1 MDEIVVNENGV
12 KKCIDRLNEKKA
24 SGPDKIPIKV
34 LKQCSNEIT
43 PVLTSIFQQ
52 SLSTG
57 EVPLDWKQANVVPIL
72 KKEADSNLKIT
83 DQSHWQLLFPKCLN
97 I

>member
-1 MDEIVVNENGV
+1 MNENKV
-12 KKCIDRLNEKKA
+12 

-43 PVLTSIFQQ
+43 PILTSIFQQ
-52 SLSTG
+52 SLSAV
-57 EVPLDWKQANVVPIL
+57 EVPLDWKQANMVPIF

-83 DQSHWQLLFPKCLN
+83 NQSH
-97 I
+97 

>member
-12 KKCIDRLNEKKA
+12 KKCIDRLDEKKA

-43 PVLTSIFQQ
+43 PVFLNRFKPSSKIFY
-52 SLSTG
+52 
-57 EVPLDWKQANVVPIL
+57 
-72 KKEADSNLKIT
+72 
-83 DQSHWQLLFPKCLN
+83 
-97 I
+97 